1 MIQHVNAEQLEEII
15 ATSATPVFCDFWAT
29 WCGPCRM
36 LGPVFEELSNKYD
49 GKAVFVKLDVDGDG
63 CEEAARKYGI
73 SSIPNIIA
81 FKNGA
86 PADNYLGFA
95 PEAVLAEFI
104 ESNL

>member
-1 MIQHVNAEQLEEII
+1 MIQHVNAEQLEKII
-15 ATSATPVFCDFWAT
+15 ATSATPVFCDFWAA

-36 LGPVFEELSNKYD
+36 LGPIFEELSNKYD

-73 SSIPNIIA
+73 SSIPNVIA

-86 PADNYLGFA
+86 PADNHLGFA

-104 ESNL
+104 EKNL